1 MSTDNAGLGRRTK
14 SKRAA
19 YHIATADGSPTAVA
33 DSTKLLKLLIAMGR
47 RPADNTPPA
56 EVGDEIAEYLK
67 PSQGAVTGGE
77 KCFRRN
83 ATLLLNTYAIFDR
96 ILLLPTT
103 EFLLTHRELET
114 QTTWDDLVQSEEVL
128 ASHVIRVSGVP
139 ASTSPKDAPNLRDSK
154 GKAKQFPTFNGK
166 TVVIKDNFVYSN
178 KGFKT
183 LNQAQL
189 LQDVLLYP
197 DTPNAQ
203 QWLIYYISK
212 PLVGTP
218 EPLNK
223 SLRTVPPDDQSA
235 NFATSSQPRKKDI
248 QSFHDVLS
256 RFPII
261 SRQMQPG
268 LEQHFQK
275 FRTDAESDFVN
286 RLVNP
291 QEASPKPERPS
302 YPRSLGSVSSISSL
316 DQSQSRKSSLRFDDP
331 QEAKLRDALEGLVI
345 ESIRLFQNVDR
356 HQLSLLGSSTDL
368 SGPAVEHMIERY
380 VTECFHHN
388 ILFPKVCSMQ
398 SAEDTQLEADIRQMI
413 DIDFIQVGIDI
424 QHGQQQRKELS
435 ARIASGVES
444 FKKMKTA
451 QSPQEMIEILIAT
464 QKTIMSNSLHAEP
477 LKETGSQSGKGES
490 LVLANADLLVSLL
503 LIVIIRSQIG
513 SLHARLLYMTQFSI
527 LNDVESGE
535 TGYSISTFE
544 AVLSYILHH
553 SSVLKKA
560 SQANRALWRAIRKG
574 DMSTLARIMEQDSA
588 LSEDSFNPDADWMSI
603 NSNHGVASSASA
615 TSLPNGHAAIS
626 SPRRDSFHAAPSNA
640 SGLGHVFPFANQ
652 DENRSE
658 NKTKVKK
665 KVSMDVRSM
674 SSSSEQSHVSR
685 TSTLLSSM
693 SFGHEISVERLSCTQ
708 DHSGNSVLM
717 MGVEAS
723 QEQALKYLLQM
734 GHLFPIEM
742 ILDDYNNEKTT
753 LLSAAVQSGNKS
765 TTQSLVDCIQNRLN
779 DRSTLRRYL
788 AFQDVKGR
796 AMAHYLFNAPELISS
811 LALDLP
817 WQLKDKNGQT
827 PLFALCRS
835 YDHEDYS
842 RMVETALSVALQSQ
856 GDGEALHLDL
866 HTDIKSNT
874 LLHVVTNPRIT
885 KRLLQ
890 YCDSDPNAKNEKN
903 FTPLMVAS
911 KFARIDSVRIF
922 FIDDR
927 TDLQARDQRGFTAVE
942 LAKDDEVRNRIDD
955 MVLLSTRAAT
965 DGRITT
971 IVRSFFI
978 EDGTIRLVLKSGAP
992 NPNSTITVT
1001 TCRRSVVEFEK
1012 LAHWLM
1018 MEHPASWLP
1027 SISNLRSPCQ
1037 LLSKPSRAV
1046 LRDIQIRLDLFLQ
1059 TLLSH
1064 PTFSTHEMLW
1074 EFFLVPDI
1082 DLRMLAERAHLKAS
1096 TRVDNLREDY
1106 EPLLLDSAPSVERF
1120 VSHASDQVRNV
1131 QRALSTLFQHLNA
1144 YRNVSSDLVEAQS
1157 HCHHHMSILSTL
1169 PPDHLKAFERY
1180 SSTLSDNP
1188 DSSPLARF
1196 QYTTQCALNNTS
1208 ALLTALARP
1217 STLINSLTSTS
1228 EQLTKHTA
1236 SASRSQRWP
1245 SALGLL
1251 DDTRARLLQES
1262 LEKANAAR
1270 SEIDMLGRELNYTQ
1284 QTVAGELA
1292 GWQESHAKQVRE
1304 GLRDWAKGM
1313 VVKEKGRLEAMK
1325 RTGRPIGVPKPKEKG
1340 SEDLKGLDP
1349 DTESEMNG
1357 TSTSK

>member
-1 MSTDNAGLGRRTK
+1 M
-14 SKRAA
+14 
-19 YHIATADGSPTAVA
+19 
-33 DSTKLLKLLIAMGR
+33 
-47 RPADNTPPA
+47 
-56 EVGDEIAEYLK
+56 
-67 PSQGAVTGGE
+67 
-77 KCFRRN
+77 
-83 ATLLLNTYAIFDR
+83 
-96 ILLLPTT
+96 
-103 EFLLTHRELET
+103 
-114 QTTWDDLVQSEEVL
+114 
-128 ASHVIRVSGVP
+128 
-139 ASTSPKDAPNLRDSK
+139 
-154 GKAKQFPTFNGK
+154 
-166 TVVIKDNFVYSN
+166 
-178 KGFKT
+178 
-183 LNQAQL
+183 NQAQL
-189 LQDVLLYP
+189 LQDVLFYP
-197 DTPNAQ
+197 DAPNAQ

-218 EPLNK
+218 EPLNT
-223 SLRTVPPDDQSA
+223 SLRIVPPDDHSA
-235 NFATSSQPRKKDI
+235 NFPTSPQPRKKDI
-248 QSFHDVLS
+248 HSFHDVLS

-268 LEQHFQK
+268 LEQQFQK
-275 FRTDAESDFVN
+275 FRTDAESDFVD

-291 QEASPKPERPS
+291 QETSPKLERPS

-316 DQSQSRKSSLRFDDP
+316 DQSQSKKSSLRSDNP
-331 QEAKLRDALEGLVI
+331 QEAKLRDAVEGLVI

-435 ARIASGVES
+435 ARIAKGVEA
-444 FKKMKTA
+444 FKKMKIA
-451 QSPQEMIEILIAT
+451 QSPQEMVEILIAT
-464 QKTIMSNSLHAEP
+464 QKTIMSSAAPAESI
-477 LKETGSQSGKGES
+477 KETGSQSDKSES

-503 LIVIIRSQIG
+503 LMVIIRSQVG

-553 SSVLKKA
+553 STVLKKA

-574 DMSTLARIMEQDSA
+574 DMPTLTRIMEQDSA
-588 LSEDSFNPDADWMSI
+588 LSEDFFNPDGDWMSI
-603 NSNHGVASSASA
+603 NSNHAVASSASA
-615 TSLPNGHAAIS
+615 TVPNGDAAMTC
-626 SPRRDSFHAAPSNA
+626 PKRNSFDAGSDAP
-640 SGLGHVFPFANQ
+640 GLGHVFPFANQ
-652 DENRSE
+652 REDRSE

-674 SSSSEQSHVSR
+674 SSSSEHSHASR

-708 DHSGNSVLM
+708 DHSGNSILM
-717 MGVEAS
+717 MGIEAS
-723 QEQALKYLLQM
+723 QEHALRFLLQM

-742 ILDDYNNEKTT
+742 VMDDYNNERTT
-753 LLSAAVQSGNKS
+753 LLSAAVQSGNKPTIRLLLDS
-765 TTQSLVDCIQNRLN
+765 IKNRL
-779 DRSTLRRYL
+779 DDSSTLRHYL
-788 AFQDVKGR
+788 AFQDLKGR

-817 WQLKDKNGQT
+817 WQLKDNNGQT

-842 RMVETALSVALQSQ
+842 QMVETALSVALQSQ

-874 LLHVVTNPRIT
+874 LLHVVTNPRII

-942 LAKDDEVRNRIDD
+942 LAKDDEIRNRIDD

-1001 TCRRSVVEFEK
+1001 TCRRSVVEFEN
-1012 LAHWLM
+1012 LARWLG

-1046 LRDIQIRLDLFLQ
+1046 LRDIQRRLDLFLQ
-1059 TLLSH
+1059 ILLSH

-1106 EPLLLDSAPSVERF
+1106 EPLPLDSAPSVERF

-1131 QRALSTLFQHLNA
+1131 HRALSTVFQHLNA
-1144 YRNVSSDLVEAQS
+1144 FRNVSADLVDAQG
-1157 HCHHHMSILSTL
+1157 HCYHHMSILSAL
-1169 PPDHLKAFERY
+1169 PPNHLKAFERY
-1180 SSTLSDNP
+1180 SSTLFDNP

-1196 QYTTQCALNNTS
+1196 QYTTQCAVNSTS
-1208 ALLTALARP
+1208 ALLTALSRP
-1217 STLINSLTSTS
+1217 SSLINSLISNS

-1262 LEKANAAR
+1262 LEKANASR
-1270 SEIDMLGRELNYTQ
+1270 SEIDTLGRELNYTQ

-1292 GWQESHAKQVRE
+1292 GWQESHAKQIRE
-1304 GLRDWAKGM
+1304 GLRDWAKGV

-1325 RTGRPIGVPKPKEKG
+1325 RAGRPIGVPKPRESG
-1340 SEDLKGLDP
+1340 SKLPKGLSSDP
-1349 DTESEMNG
+1349 PEVEMNG